1 MTRKI
6 FTLAL
11 AATAIA
17 VASVGSAQSAEGYWP
32 VRCYKVCVYEVAGRC
47 YNWVDKCEY
56 VPPPGAKAA
65 AVKKLNQVN
74 VGNQRTPV
82 NFQRTTGN
90 FQRTLGNISIR
101 RK

>member
-32 VRCYKVCVYEVAGRC
+32 VRC